1 MIGGL
6 ISILQPKLV
15 FILLGAITET
25 KNQFI
30 NKFKEYSGSFG
41 DYEILDIQKNII
53 HNKGGYKKLFIC
65 SQEWARGKT
74 TAKNKTRLPVDIQKL
89 LNKENDKLI
98 FFDEIHQGSGS
109 NSQQIEMLQEIIFKH
124 SYRAFIMVT
133 ATFAKPYLKYMDE
146 GEGHTELIQWRYDDI
161 QMMKEINK
169 VVVNEDTMEEE
180 FIIKEKIKE
189 NILLEESGRDKWNVF
204 EKVLEEYLK
213 KGKTLDHLAE
223 EYFIYPRLV
232 VSTPIISDI
241 RENYSDIIVGNN
253 IDIDKIFRPLM
264 GKTLK
269 GSSPCEKFLKYIW
282 SEIYTNF
289 LLRKLNYDIR
299 VPHSEIWFLPTT
311 LRRTKTGGSS
321 DKEESS
327 FRYITQHLVSLMMD
341 NELFKENYC
350 VLILHSVGFDKTE
363 ISIIDPKK
371 TGGKPP
377 TWGELNI
384 RSQVHPNVLVLN
396 VYRAMIRKL

>member
-1 MIGGL
+1 
-6 ISILQPKLV
+6 
-15 FILLGAITET
+15 
-25 KNQFI
+25 
-30 NKFKEYSGSFG
+30 
-41 DYEILDIQKNII
+41 
-53 HNKGGYKKLFIC
+53 
-65 SQEWARGKT
+65 
-74 TAKNKTRLPVDIQKL
+74 
-89 LNKENDKLI
+89 
-98 FFDEIHQGSGS
+98 
-109 NSQQIEMLQEIIFKH
+109 MLQEIIFKH

-384 RSQVHPNVLVLN
+384 QESGSSKCISTKCVSGDDKEVVKCIMKEEACAKAYGKSVIILTGKMLRLGVSLPCVDIALHMDPIKSVDTVYQSMFRVLTERPGKEQGIFIDLLTTRQISFMYEYMDYVS
-396 VYRAMIRKL
+396 